1 MSLRAIPG
9 TDKPIRLYVAFLRP
23 FYRRSLSGVHSG
35 RKFLL
40 YGQVLRQKA
49 VTSPFAAAA
58 HTLPKAA
65 QAILALPG
73 VQSLEREPD
82 GWCCH
87 LMPGWTTDALSG
99 GGTIVD
105 SNLRTIR
112 DHVKGAYVVPVTE
125 PELPAFIASA
135 PTLAHTLAAEYL
147 AAPAATPT
155 DRELEMLRGWIRAEF
170 QRIPVMVRFEGADI
184 PLPEM
189 LQRWEHSGVLF
200 ISVESISHPFLTD
213 IENALFRAVHDW
225 HHIVVNADST
235 LNGEILAFEHACST
249 APSEIWWMLRSEIV
263 LQAAACIATGEFQ
276 PQKLVR

>member
-1 MSLRAIPG
+1 
-9 TDKPIRLYVAFLRP
+9 
-23 FYRRSLSGVHSG
+23 
-35 RKFLL
+35 
-40 YGQVLRQKA
+40 
-49 VTSPFAAAA
+49 
-58 HTLPKAA
+58 
-65 QAILALPG
+65 
-73 VQSLEREPD
+73 
-82 GWCCH
+82 
-87 LMPGWTTDALSG
+87 
-99 GGTIVD
+99 
-105 SNLRTIR
+105 
-112 DHVKGAYVVPVTE
+112 
-125 PELPAFIASA
+125 
-135 PTLAHTLAAEYL
+135 
-147 AAPAATPT
+147 
-155 DRELEMLRGWIRAEF
+155 
-170 QRIPVMVRFEGADI
+170 VMVRFEGADI